1 MILGTGQRKDVD
13 MKAYVIILI
22 VLGSAAPITAQK
34 YLGQPLP
41 GTLPAVFAPGL
52 ISTQGLTEFGSVFSK
67 DGTEFFYAAEPGGVA
82 QIRYMKLINGKWTD
96 AKTIMSHDVYSYN
109 DPFLSPDEKRLYFIS
124 NMPLNGSGEKKDYDI
139 WYIVRQGNGWS
150 APVNA
155 GNKINSGGN
164 EYYMSFTKT
173 GTMYFSS
180 NGNATDEKK
189 ENYDIYTSR
198 NVNGEFQKAVRLPEA
213 INSPH
218 YEADVF
224 VDPEENYVIF
234 CANKPGG
241 NGRGDLYISYKN
253 ADATWQPAKNLGKE
267 INAERTEYCPFVT
280 PDGQYFFFT
289 KNEDIW
295 WVEAKFIKAL
305 R

>member
-1 MILGTGQRKDVD
+1 MKTCVAILFLLASTT
-13 MKAYVIILI
+13 A
-22 VLGSAAPITAQK
+22 ITAQK

-41 GTLPAVFAPGL
+41 GPVPAVFAPGL
-52 ISTQGLTEFGSVFSK
+52 ISTQGLTEFGSIFSK

-82 QIRYMKLINGKWTD
+82 QIRHMKLINGKWTD
-96 AKTIMSHDVYSYN
+96 AKTIMSHNVYSYN

-124 NMPLNGSGEKKDYDI
+124 NMPLSGSGEKKDYDI
-139 WYIVRQGNGWS
+139 WYIVREGNGWS
-150 APVNA
+150 APKNA
-155 GNKINSGGN
+155 GSNINSPGN
-164 EYYMSFTKT
+164 EYYMSFTKA

-180 NGNATDEKK
+180 NGKATDEKK
-189 ENYDIYTSR
+189 ENYDIYASR
-198 NVNGEFQKAVRLPEA
+198 NVKGEFQTPVKLPET
-213 INSPH
+213 INTQF

-224 VDPEENYVIF
+224 VDPEETYVIF

-241 NGRGDLYISYKN
+241 NGRGDLYISYKS

-280 PDGQYFFFT
+280 SDGQYFFFT
-289 KNEDIW
+289 KEDEIW
-295 WVEAKFIKAL
+295 WVEAKFIKSL

>member
-1 MILGTGQRKDVD
+1 

-22 VLGSAAPITAQK
+22 VLGSAAPIAAQM

-41 GTLPAVFAPGL
+41 GPVPAVFAPGL
-52 ISTQGLTEFGSVFSK
+52 ISTQGQTEFGSVFSK

-82 QIRYMKLINGKWTD
+82 QIRYMKLVNGKWAD
-96 AKTIMSHDVYSYN
+96 AKTIMSHGVYSYN

-155 GNKINSGGN
+155 GNKINSAGN
-164 EYYMSFTKT
+164 EYYISFTKT

-198 NVNGEFQKAVRLPEA
+198 NVNGEFQTAVKLSEA
-213 INSPH
+213 INSPY

-253 ADATWQPAKNLGKE
+253 ADTTWQPAKNLGKE

-289 KNEDIW
+289 KNDDIW